1 VRNPFT
7 PTFGVTPPVLA
18 GRDAEIDAI
27 RRALRNGPGDP
38 ARAMLLTG
46 ARGTGKTVLLN
57 ALEDVA
63 GQAGWAVLS
72 VTARPGLVDQLTDT
86 LLPQL
91 LNRHDPK
98 TKTSRITA
106 GSVNVLG
113 VGGGFTRQVEGA
125 HPVRPDLRRELED
138 LATVMADQA
147 GGVFLSVDEVQRGVA
162 DELREIFQAVQHC
175 FRQGLEVICVAAGL
189 PSGVSDLL
197 NDEVLTFL
205 RRAERH
211 ALGGLADAAVR
222 SALRQPVV
230 DGGREISSAALDE
243 SAAAVDGYPFL
254 GQVVGFHLWEDSPAR
269 RKIDVTQARRA
280 IGRALADAGRLV
292 YEPLLAD
299 LSARDVDFLTAMARI
314 GQDPVPMADIEAAF
328 AGPNAG
334 QYRRR
339 LIAAEAIEPAGRGKV
354 RFAVPGLATFLR
366 SSMASLGNH

>member
-1 VRNPFT
+1 MRNPFT
-7 PTFGVTPPVLA
+7 PTFGVTPPLLV
-18 GRDAEIDAI
+18 GRDGEIEAF

-63 GQAGWAVLS
+63 TRAGWAVVS
-72 VTARPGLVDQLTDT
+72 VTARQGLVDQLTDT

-91 LNRHDPK
+91 LNRHDRK
-98 TKTSRITA
+98 AKTSRITA
-106 GSVNVLG
+106 GSVSVLG

-125 HPVRPDLRRELED
+125 HQVRPDFRGELEE
-138 LATVMADQA
+138 LAALMADQG
-147 GGVFLSVDEVQRGVA
+147 GGVFLSVDEVQRGA
-162 DELREIFQAVQHC
+162 AGELREVFQAVQHC
-175 FRQGLEVICVAAGL
+175 FRQGLEVACVAAGL

-230 DGGREISSAALDE
+230 EGGREISPVALDQ
-243 SAAAVDGYPFL
+243 SVAAVDGYPFL
-254 GQVVGFHLWEDSPAR
+254 VQVVGFHLWEDSPTQPQ
-269 RKIDVTQARRA
+269 IDTAQASRA
-280 IGRALADAGRLV
+280 IDRAWADARRLV
-292 YEPLLAD
+292 YEPMLAD
-299 LSARDVDFLTAMARI
+299 LSARDLDFLKAMARS
-314 GQDPVPMADIEAAF
+314 QRDPVPMAEIEAAF
-328 AGPNAG
+328 AGSNAS

-339 LIAAEAIEPAGRGKV
+339 LIAAEAVEPAGRGQI
-354 RFAVPGLATFLR
+354 RFAVPGLGRYLR
-366 SSMASLGNH
+366 SLAAGAEPP